1 MGAGNVCSGGQKW
14 YCTSPSRLP
23 DMRPVA
29 MRPFLSL
36 LLLSI
41 GLLLPFAGAQ
51 AVTIDDLHTATVEVA
66 DKSEKERT
74 KAFRTGL
81 ERVLVKMAGSAAVLD
96 RGGIDGLL
104 EKPDGFVQ
112 RYSYE
117 PIEDGDG
124 DDGAD
129 QADADGDDEDGPRF
143 RLVVGYT
150 GSRIK
155 QRLEDLEVVVWGEER
170 PEVLVWLAIDDGRE
184 RRILG
189 ADDDSGAY
197 EALMEAADRRALP
210 VLLPLMDT
218 RDREKVDYVDIS
230 GGFLDTLE
238 SASERYRGDILLVG
252 HLRRGGGEWRADWTL
267 IGAGERRA
275 WGDTGDG
282 AGAAVATGVNGATD
296 RLAAMLAGESG
307 ERTRLSIRIEDVSSL
322 DDYARVKEYIEGL
335 VRIRSSALREI
346 LPEALVFDLEVRGDV
361 GEFERAVALGVV
373 LEKMERR
380 KPGDRNDGGAESWTT
395 GEDASGG
402 ADDAGDSAD
411 EKGAD
416 GEDGED
422 DASRTQIVFRLT
434 D

>member
-1 MGAGNVCSGGQKW
+1 
-14 YCTSPSRLP
+14 
-23 DMRPVA
+23 MRPVT

-36 LLLSI
+36 SLLFI
-41 GLLLPFAGAQ
+41 TLLLPFASAQ
-51 AVTIDDLHTATVEVA
+51 AVTVDDLHTATVEVV

-96 RGGIDGLL
+96 RDGIDRLL

-112 RYSYE
+112 RYSYD
-117 PIEDGDG
+117 PIEEDG

-129 QADADGDDEDGPRF
+129 EDSPQF
-143 RLVVGYT
+143 RLVVSYT
-150 GSRIK
+150 GARIK
-155 QRLEDLEVVVWGEER
+155 QRLEDLEVVVWGEVR

-197 EALMEAADRRALP
+197 EALMEAAGRRALP
-210 VLLPLMDT
+210 VLLPLMDM

-252 HLRRGGGEWRADWTL
+252 HLRRGGGEWRGDWTL

-275 WGDTGDG
+275 WGGTGG
-282 AGAAVATGVNGATD
+282 GVGAAVAAGVDGATD
-296 RLAAMLAGESG
+296 RLAAMLAGEGG
-307 ERTRLSIRIEDVSSL
+307 ERTRLSARIEGVASL

-335 VRIRSSALREI
+335 VRIRSFALREI
-346 LPEALVFDLEVRGDV
+346 LPDELVFDLEVRGDV
-361 GEFERAVALGVV
+361 GEFERAVALGDV
-373 LEKMERR
+373 LEKVERR
-380 KPGDRNDGGAESWTT
+380 EPGDRDDGGDDDGADSRTT
-395 GEDASGG
+395 GDDDTDGGGDADALS
-402 ADDAGDSAD
+402 DDGSEVGDA
-411 EKGAD
+411 
-416 GEDGED
+416 GED
-422 DASRTQIVFRLT
+422 DAPGPQIVFRLT

>member
-1 MGAGNVCSGGQKW
+1 
-14 YCTSPSRLP
+14 
-23 DMRPVA
+23 MRPVT

-36 LLLSI
+36 SLLFI
-41 GLLLPFAGAQ
+41 TLLLPLAGAQ
-51 AVTIDDLHTATVEVA
+51 AVTVDDLHTATVEVA
-66 DKSEKERT
+66 DKSEKART

-96 RGGIDGLL
+96 RDGIDRLL

-117 PIEDGDG
+117 AIEEEDG
-124 DDGAD
+124 DDGSD
-129 QADADGDDEDGPRF
+129 DADGDDEDSPKF
-143 RLVVGYT
+143 RLVVSYT
-150 GSRIK
+150 GARIK

-184 RRILG
+184 RQVLG

-197 EALMEAADRRALP
+197 EALMEAAGQRALP

-218 RDREKVDYVDIS
+218 RDREKVDFVDIS

-252 HLRRGGGEWRADWTL
+252 HLRRGGGEWRGDWTL

-275 WGDTGDG
+275 WGGTGG
-282 AGAAVATGVNGATD
+282 GVGAAVATGVDGATD
-296 RLAAMLAGESG
+296 RLAAMLAGEGG
-307 ERTRLSIRIEDVSSL
+307 ERTRLSIRIEDVTSL

-335 VRIRSSALREI
+335 VRIRSFALREI
-346 LPEALVFDLEVRGDV
+346 RPEELVFDLEVRGDV
-361 GEFERAVALGVV
+361 GEFERAVALGDV
-373 LEKMERR
+373 LEKVERIE
-380 KPGDRNDGGAESWTT
+380 PGERDDGGD
-395 GEDASGG
+395 GDG
-402 ADDAGDSAD
+402 ADSGTSGDDDTNGGDAAADGDS
-411 EKGAD
+411 E
-416 GEDGED
+416 EDNV
-422 DASRTQIVFRLT
+422 ARTRIVFRLT

>member
-1 MGAGNVCSGGQKW
+1 
-14 YCTSPSRLP
+14 
-23 DMRPVA
+23 MRPVT

-36 LLLSI
+36 SLLFI
-41 GLLLPFAGAQ
+41 TLLLPFASAQ
-51 AVTIDDLHTATVEVA
+51 AVTVDDLHTAEVEVA

-74 KAFRTGL
+74 RAFRTGL

-96 RGGIDGLL
+96 RDGIDRLL

-117 PIEDGDG
+117 PIEES
-124 DDGAD
+124 
-129 QADADGDDEDGPRF
+129 DGDDEDSPKF
-143 RLVVGYT
+143 RLVVSYT
-150 GSRIK
+150 GARIK

-184 RRILG
+184 RQILG

-197 EALMEAADRRALP
+197 EALMEAAGQRALP

-252 HLRRGGGEWRADWTL
+252 HLRRGGGEWRGDWTL

-275 WGDTGDG
+275 WGGTGDG
-282 AGAAVATGVNGATD
+282 VGSAVATGVDGATD
-296 RLAAMLAGESG
+296 RLAAMLAGEGG
-307 ERTRLSIRIEDVSSL
+307 ERTRLSVRIEDVASL

-335 VRIRSSALREI
+335 VRIRSFALREI
-346 LPEALVFDLEVRGDV
+346 LPDELVFDLEVRGDV
-361 GEFERAVALGVV
+361 GEFERAVALGDV
-373 LEKMERR
+373 LEKVERR
-380 KPGDRNDGGAESWTT
+380 EPGDRDDSRERDDSGADSRTTGDDDTDGGGDADIASDDGSEA
-395 GEDASGG
+395 GDDGGDDASGP
-402 ADDAGDSAD
+402 
-411 EKGAD
+411 
-416 GEDGED
+416 
-422 DASRTQIVFRLT
+422 QIVFRLT

>member
-14 YCTSPSRLP
+14 YCTSPFRSP
-23 DMRPVA
+23 DMRPA
-29 MRPFLSL
+29 IMRPFLSL
-36 LLLSI
+36 PLFFI
-41 GLLLPFAGAQ
+41 TLLLPFASAQ
-51 AVTIDDLHTATVEVA
+51 AVAVEDLHKASVEVV

-81 ERVLVKMAGSAAVLD
+81 ERVLVKMAGSATVLD
-96 RGGIDGLL
+96 RDGIDRLL
-104 EKPDGFVQ
+104 ESPDGFVQ

-117 PIEDGDG
+117 PIEDRDG
-124 DDGAD
+124 DDGSD
-129 QADADGDDEDGPRF
+129 DAEGDDQDEDSPKF
-143 RLVVGYT
+143 RLVVSYT
-150 GSRIK
+150 GARIK

-197 EALMEAADRRALP
+197 EALMEAAGQRALP

-252 HLRRGGGEWRADWTL
+252 NLRRGSGEWRGDWTL

-275 WGDTGDG
+275 WGGTGDG
-282 AGAAVATGVNGATD
+282 VGAAVATGVDGATD
-296 RLAAMLAGESG
+296 RLAAMLAGEGG
-307 ERTRLSIRIEDVSSL
+307 ERTRLSVRIENVASL

-335 VRIRSSALREI
+335 VRIRSFALREI
-346 LPEALVFDLEVRGDV
+346 LPEELVFDLEVRGGA
-361 GEFERAVALGVV
+361 GEFERAVALGDV
-373 LEKMERR
+373 LEKLERR
-380 KPGDRNDGGAESWTT
+380 EPGDREDDTDGG
-395 GEDASGG
+395 
-402 ADDAGDSAD
+402 DAGASS
-411 EKGAD
+411 ED
-416 GEDGED
+416 GTAAGDDGED
-422 DASRTQIVFRLT
+422 DAARTQIVFRLT